1 MRRVL
6 HPDYLKSLKYIHR
19 SIIILVCTFMSR
31 LQSSWLADLMRT
43 DSGLKNEIGV
53 RKLVYDLKKRWR
65 GIIKTVSKR
74 TKCVLLLLRVAT

>member
-1 MRRVL
+1 
-6 HPDYLKSLKYIHR
+6 
-19 SIIILVCTFMSR
+19 MSR

-65 GIIKTVSKR
+65 EYADDAVSDFFYGISSWVPF
-74 TKCVLLLLRVAT
+74 